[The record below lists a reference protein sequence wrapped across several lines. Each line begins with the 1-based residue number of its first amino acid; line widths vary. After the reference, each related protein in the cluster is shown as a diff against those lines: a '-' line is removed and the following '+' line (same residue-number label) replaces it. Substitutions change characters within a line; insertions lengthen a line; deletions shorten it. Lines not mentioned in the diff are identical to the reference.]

1 MPQRMSYE
9 CPETRKSRVRKNG
22 QCDSTKPGL
31 WVKLTCF
38 PQGPKAWVRLQVGR
52 DDKAGGWT
60 GNSRDQIRFRGY
72 SEAPRGVGAGTGM
85 LAPVGPRSPQ
95 LRVELWAPGC
105 ACLHRSLWD
114 IKDKQNKTRNQ
125 TLVFVL
131 SSWH

>member
-52 DDKAGGWT
+52 DDKAGGWM

-72 SEAPRGVGAGTGM
+72 SEAPLWGRGRYRD
-85 LAPVGPRSPQ
+85 VGPSGPQ
-95 LRVELWAPGC
+95 ESTAQG
-105 ACLHRSLWD
+105 
-114 IKDKQNKTRNQ
+114 
-125 TLVFVL
+125 
-131 SSWH
+131 